1 MVTTAA
7 PATFD
12 IAANFKSANEAAG
25 STATFELSEP
35 VSSTMVALT
44 DANYE
49 MNFLTRNMFVTENG
63 ATDRYMGVNT

>member
-7 PATFD
+7 PVTFD
-12 IAANFKSANEAAG
+12 IAAYFKSANEAAG

-49 MNFLTRNMFVTENG
+49 MNFLTRNMFETQNG
-63 ATDRYMGVNT
+63 ATVRYMAVTT